1 MGLGFLV
8 PGGIRFGGNAVGCIC
23 SSTRPTTVM
32 RASEGDEPKDG
43 KRRDWDTEWQKFRES
58 KEQEGPEPGSDVPSM
73 KLPGEPN
80 DGRNLGRQRMD
91 DRVESLTNR
100 WSNDSAFL
108 LAIGGVFLLGLFY
121 VRVYQTGGISH

>member
-8 PGGIRFGGNAVGCIC
+8 PGGIRFGGNAVGCSC
-23 SSTRPTTVM
+23 SSTRPTVM
-32 RASEGDEPKDG
+32 QASEGDESKDG
-43 KRRDWDTEWQKFRES
+43 KSRDWDTEWQKFREN
-58 KEQEGPEPGSDVPSM
+58 KEPGPQPQSDLPSM
-73 KLPGEPN
+73 KLPDEPN

-91 DRVESLTNR
+91 NRVESLTNR